1 MVAAQVWVWAW
12 ALEGVAALVRALV
25 LDLAPGWGRALALG
39 QAWIQ
44 VLVQVAV
51 QVLVEVLV
59 RIVVRIVG
67 RLLALAVQEAWSS
80 DRALEQW
87 RVPVLLQTA
96 QKWDWDQAQAI
107 LPLHSLA

>member
-1 MVAAQVWVWAW
+1 MVAAQVWVWA
-12 ALEGVAALVRALV
+12 LEGVEALVRALVRDLV

-39 QAWIQ
+39 QAWI
-44 VLVQVAV
+44 QVAV

-96 QKWDWDQAQAI
+96 QQRDWDQAQAI
-107 LPLHSLA
+107 PPLHSLA